1 MLYTE
6 GLAYLIAGDPDQAE
20 PLLAHAL
27 DAAANTGAAPLS
39 ALILAQRA
47 LVAVEVGDWNAAAS
61 HSQQARTLIDEHS
74 LHEYWTSALVF
85 ALAARVAL
93 HRGDVHGGRD
103 NAARAARLRPLLTY
117 ALPVV
122 SVQALL
128 ELGRVYVALSDTAGA
143 REVVRQARDILQ
155 QRPELGVLPKQVDEL
170 GDRLDGMRSGAAGAT
185 SLTTAELRLVPF
197 LSTHLT
203 FPAIGERL
211 HISRHTVKSQAI
223 SIYQKL
229 GVSSRSE
236 AIQRMQEIGLLDS

>member
-1 MLYTE
+1 M
-6 GLAYLIAGDPDQAE
+6 
-20 PLLAHAL
+20 
-27 DAAANTGAAPLS
+27 
-39 ALILAQRA
+39 
-47 LVAVEVGDWNAAAS
+47 
-61 HSQQARTLIDEHS
+61 
-74 LHEYWTSALVF
+74 
-85 ALAARVAL
+85 
-93 HRGDVHGGRD
+93 
-103 NAARAARLRPLLTY
+103 
-117 ALPVV
+117 
-122 SVQALL
+122 QALL
-128 ELGRVYVALSDTAGA
+128 ELGRAYVALSDTAGA

-170 GDRLDGMRSGAAGAT
+170 GDRLAGMRSGAAGAT

-236 AIQRMQEIGLLDS
+236 AIQRMHEIGLLDS